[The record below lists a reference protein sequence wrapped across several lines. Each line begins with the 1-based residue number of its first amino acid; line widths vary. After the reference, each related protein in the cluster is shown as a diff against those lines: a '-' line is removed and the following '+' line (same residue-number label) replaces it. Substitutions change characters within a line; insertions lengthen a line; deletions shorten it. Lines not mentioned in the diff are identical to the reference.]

1 MAKKDNIGENASVI
15 GGQTEV
21 GPRVEKAGM
30 GKPDGSFTKSTTS
43 EKFFS
48 NASGKV
54 VNKVIER
61 IDLDS
66 LSNTLA
72 DQLANKLAVSIHVDS
87 LIATVFD
94 NSKEALQKSLT
105 DAIFVEVYGTENP

>member
-1 MAKKDNIGENASVI
+1 MAKKEHIDENASVI

-30 GKPDGSFTKSTTS
+30 GKPNESYTKSTTS
-43 EKFFS
+43 EKAFS
-48 NASGKV
+48 NASGKL
-54 VNKVIER
+54 VNKVIEQ

-72 DQLANKLAVSIHVDS
+72 EQLANKLADSINVDS
-87 LIATVFD
+87 LVATVFE
-94 NSKEALQKSLT
+94 NYREALQKSLT
-105 DAIFVEVYGTENP
+105 DAILQRL